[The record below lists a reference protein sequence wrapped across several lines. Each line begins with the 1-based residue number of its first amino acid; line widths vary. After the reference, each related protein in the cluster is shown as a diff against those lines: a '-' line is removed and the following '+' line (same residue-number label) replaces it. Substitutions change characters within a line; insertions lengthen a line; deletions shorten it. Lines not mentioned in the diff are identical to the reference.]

1 LHSPCCGHIVLA
13 ALALRKTEEAV
24 MQHLPPFSP
33 RHRLAV
39 LAAAFGL
46 AVLVAPAA
54 HAFTIENQGATNSDG
69 NARYTNPDARFSGP
83 NNGQTVIKDG
93 NTTLQFGQRPS
104 FDERY
109 NPNRMFNPIPRPGE
123 DR

>member
-1 LHSPCCGHIVLA
+1 
-13 ALALRKTEEAV
+13 
-24 MQHLPPFSP
+24 MQHLPPFSS

-39 LAAAFGL
+39 LAAAFAM

-54 HAFTIENQGATNSDG
+54 HAFTIENQGAANSDG
-69 NARYTNPDARFSGP
+69 GARYTDPAARFSGS

-104 FDERY
+104 FDQRY
-109 NPNRMFNPIPRPGE
+109 DSNRMFNPIPRPGE